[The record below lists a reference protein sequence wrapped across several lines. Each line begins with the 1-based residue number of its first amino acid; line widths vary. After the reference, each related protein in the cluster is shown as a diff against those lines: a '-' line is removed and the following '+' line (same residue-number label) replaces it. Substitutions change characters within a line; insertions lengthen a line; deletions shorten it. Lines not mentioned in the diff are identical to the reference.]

1 MSNREKI
8 WGMNV
13 EVGWEPVLPSSG
25 LDGLITQGE
34 WTRSWDS
41 VEAEAGEKKAA
52 WIRLGES
59 DWRDYELSVA
69 ITPLSGGNVQIPF
82 RISNDGK
89 KHYLLDLLLGWQAVA
104 ISKVDQSG
112 LTKLSVV
119 NFELR
124 HGTEYQV
131 ELAAREASLTS
142 YINGKLINQ
151 VTDFDFRNGHLALS
165 VWSARTR
172 FKNPKIRRLG

>member
-1 MSNREKI
+1 MK
-8 WGMNV
+8 G
-13 EVGWEPVLPSSG
+13 EVGWERVLPPDG
-25 LDGLITQGE
+25 LDGLESQGD
-34 WTRSWDS
+34 WKRSWDM

-52 WIRLGES
+52 WIKMGDA
-59 DWRDYELSVA
+59 DWRDYELSVS
-69 ITPLSGGNVQIPF
+69 ITPISGGNVQIPF

-89 KHYLLDLLLGWQAVA
+89 RHYLLDMLLGMQAIA

-131 ELAAREASLTS
+131 ELAARDVSLTS